1 MGLISS
7 LVLASC
13 AVYSHSTFS
22 RWSGPA
28 IFRGTGGTVRSVN
41 GIDIWANGAPDR
53 RFRLLGFLEQ
63 ANLNDDSALAI
74 LANVT
79 SDQSLVADAKKAGGD
94 AIILVSANTQFL
106 GYNASIDYGAA
117 YAGPVSLAGPSN
129 DECQPPSC
137 RDQIPLSAVHKVRFP
152 PSEALLC
159 LFRFFCLTRSYC

>member
-1 MGLISS
+1 MFNKMPIVAVMGLISS

-117 YAGPVSLAGPSN
+117 YAGPYSGQYPWQVHPMT
-129 DECQPPSC
+129 
-137 RDQIPLSAVHKVRFP
+137 SANRQVAVIKY
-152 PSEALLC
+152 L
-159 LFRFFCLTRSYC
+159 